1 MLKKLVMGKRVAI
14 VGPSPH
20 IIGKKQRSYIDSF
33 DIVIRINELGISEH
47 LFEDYGSKTD
57 IVFLTLHKEAL
68 NIYKEMIRKNDLSSI
83 CLIVNLHHEYNLQ
96 PYLKKD
102 KTKSIFEQYKDLNL
116 PINLEH
122 LGNDLF
128 FERCKLFKCF
138 PSTGSMAIYELAE
151 MQLKELYVTGF
162 SFYTT
167 KFKYNQ
173 EKNNLWKMFG
183 PDNQNILRA
192 SGHDTKKEVQ
202 FLRMYFKKND
212 NVNIHGDKVFKKI
225 ILSKMNWYYPLKSFF
240 TTYINF
246 DYYKNQI
253 KLLLRLLGVPKY

>member
-1 MLKKLVMGKRVAI
+1 MLKKLVANKRVAV

-33 DIVIRINELGISEH
+33 DIVIRINELGISED

-57 IVFLTLHKEAL
+57 IVFLTLNTGAVD
-68 NIYKEMIRKNDLSSI
+68 IYKEMMRRNDLSSI
-83 CLIVNLHHEYNLQ
+83 CLIVNLQHQYSLQ
-96 PYLKKD
+96 PYLKVE
-102 KTKSIFEQYKDLNL
+102 KTRSIFEQYKDLNL
-116 PINLEH
+116 SIDLEH
-122 LGNDLF
+122 LGSDLF
-128 FERCKLFKCF
+128 FERCKLFKCY
-138 PSTGSMAIYELAE
+138 PSTGTSAIYELAE
-151 MQLKELYVTGF
+151 SQVKELYVTGF

-183 PDNQNILRA
+183 PKNYNILRA

-212 NVNIHGDKVFKKI
+212 NINIHGDKVFKKI
-225 ILSKMNWYYPLKSFF
+225 ILSKVNWYYPVKSFL
-240 TTYINF
+240 TMYINF

-253 KLLLRLLGVPKY
+253 KLLLRWLRAPK